1 MSDPLYNNHPI
12 LSTAYLPPVDY
23 FRAMITYGGYTMER
37 FENYQKQSYRNRCHI
52 YSANGAIPLI
62 VPIIRTEKGQQH
74 SGSSGGQYGLQYK
87 QLITEVKID
96 YSKQWQK
103 QHWRA
108 IHSAYKST
116 PFFDYYQDDIYLFF
130 SSIKEERLF
139 DLNSKLVSVILN
151 ILGLPAELNYTQSY
165 CEEHPIDLR
174 NLIHPKRSSSQY
186 FKPSGSD
193 IFSVNNNRKVVTD
206 NSNDRTITYDSNDVI
221 AIGNCSAKKYH
232 QIFAHKYGFI
242 ENLSIIDLIFN
253 EGPDAILYL

>member
-1 MSDPLYNNHPI
+1 MSDPLYNNHPL

-74 SGSSGGQYGLQYK
+74 SDSLNGQYGLQYK

-151 ILGLPAELNYTQSY
+151 ILGLPAELNYTHSY
-165 CEEHPIDLR
+165 CEEHPIDFR
-174 NLIHPKRSSSQY
+174 NLIHPKKRSPLNLKLSENENYTLSGYSSD
-186 FKPSGSD
+186 KITTCD
-193 IFSVNNNRKVVTD
+193 CNN
-206 NSNDRTITYDSNDVI
+206 ITPIN
-221 AIGNCSAKKYH
+221 NCSAKKYH
-232 QIFAHKYGFI
+232 QIFSHKYGFI